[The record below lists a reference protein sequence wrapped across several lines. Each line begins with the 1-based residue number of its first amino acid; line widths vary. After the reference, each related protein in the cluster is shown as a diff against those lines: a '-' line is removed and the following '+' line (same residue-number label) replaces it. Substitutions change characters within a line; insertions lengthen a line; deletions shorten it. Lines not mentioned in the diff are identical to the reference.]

1 MSPLRAATTGATTAS
16 ASFFSAIGTPNLPMR
31 VRAPANTINR
41 CNSAGGKTWHV
52 ARKPHGR
59 SASFAT
65 RCNQRQVANCS
76 CSRIVRELPETK
88 NGSKNGRACQLK
100 GDVVRL
106 VAIAAVIS
114 LMSPTIAIAKDC
126 YRTTATAIKNQR
138 RVLPIVL
145 LPEKNGIKFYHCLL
159 LWKIGGLDFLH
170 HYNCQ
175 SDLIT

>member
-1 MSPLRAATTGATTAS
+1 M
-16 ASFFSAIGTPNLPMR
+16 
-31 VRAPANTINR
+31 
-41 CNSAGGKTWHV
+41 
-52 ARKPHGR
+52 
-59 SASFAT
+59 
-65 RCNQRQVANCS
+65 
-76 CSRIVRELPETK
+76 

-114 LMSPTIAIAKDC
+114 LMSPTIAIA
-126 YRTTATAIKNQR
+126 
-138 RVLPIVL
+138 L